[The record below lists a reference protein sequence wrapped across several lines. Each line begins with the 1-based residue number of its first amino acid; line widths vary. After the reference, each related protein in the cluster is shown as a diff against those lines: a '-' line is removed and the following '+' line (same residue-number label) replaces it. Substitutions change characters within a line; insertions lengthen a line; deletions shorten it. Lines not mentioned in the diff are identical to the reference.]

1 MWLSLS
7 LSHSHLRCL
16 FKFSD
21 VNDNTK
27 YKSNKSPDFSI
38 QKKEGHEPR
47 RNG

>member
-1 MWLSLS
+1 MALSLS
-7 LSHSHLRCL
+7 LSRCL